1 MLVPADV
8 VTVTPAA
15 PAGAL
20 LAMLKV
26 AVICVALSTFTLL
39 TVMPELVV
47 LTLAPDAKFA
57 PVSVTVGL
65 APWFPPLGLIEV
77 SVGEP

>member
-26 AVICVALSTFTLL
+26 AVICVALTTFTLL
-39 TVMPELVV
+39 TVMPELAV
-47 LTLAPDAKFA
+47 LMLAPDTKFA
-57 PVSVTVGL
+57 PVSVTGGL
-65 APWFPPLGLIEV
+65 VPWLPPLGLIEA
-77 SVGEP
+77 SVGAP

>member
-20 LAMLKV
+20 LATLKV
-26 AVICVALSTFTLL
+26 AVICVALTTFTLL

-47 LTLAPDAKFA
+47 LTLAPDMKFA
-57 PVSVTVGL
+57 PVRVTVGL
-65 APWFPPLGLIEV
+65 VPWLPMLGLMEE
-77 SVGEP
+77 SVGAP